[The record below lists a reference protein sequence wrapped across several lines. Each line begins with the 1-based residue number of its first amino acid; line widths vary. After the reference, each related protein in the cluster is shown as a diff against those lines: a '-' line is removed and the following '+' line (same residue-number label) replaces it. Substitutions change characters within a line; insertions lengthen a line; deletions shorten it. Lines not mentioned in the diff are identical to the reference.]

1 MQLNRETILN
11 ASFDIL
17 HEYGLGDLSMRR
29 LARNLE
35 VAPGALYWH
44 FPSKQALLGAVADKI
59 LATPDAVPAD
69 VTSPGLDTGL
79 DTGIDA
85 EIDAWRAR
93 ALDAAATLLD
103 RLLSTRDGAEI
114 VSAALATGTLEH
126 NPVEP
131 VTVAL
136 AGAPGGDP
144 ALASWV
150 LVRYL
155 LGAATE
161 LQTAHATEDA
171 AVPDTGAVVRIL
183 AGVEL
188 ILDGVA
194 ASAATRG

>member
-1 MQLNRETILN
+1 MQLNRDTILT

-44 FPSKQALLGAVADKI
+44 FPSKQALLGAVADRI
-59 LATPDAVPAD
+59 LTAGTGPDPQVVEP
-69 VTSPGLDTGL
+69 TS
-79 DTGIDA
+79 
-85 EIDAWRAR
+85 WRAR
-93 ALDAAATLLD
+93 ALDTSAALLD

-126 NPVEP
+126 NPVDP
-131 VTVAL
+131 VTAAL
-136 AGAPGGDP
+136 TGAPGGDP
-144 ALASWV
+144 ALAAWV

-161 LQTAHATEDA
+161 LQTAHATEQPA
-171 AVPDTGAVVRIL
+171 EPGTVPDTEAVVRIL

-194 ASAATRG
+194 SSADSSR

>member
-1 MQLNRETILN
+1 VQLNRETILT

-44 FPSKQALLGAVADKI
+44 FPSKQALLGAVADQI
-59 LATPDAVPAD
+59 LAAPDGIPTE
-69 VTSPGLDTGL
+69 VTDTAQ
-79 DTGIDA
+79 DA
-85 EIDAWRAR
+85 EIDTWRAR
-93 ALDAAATLLD
+93 TLDTTAALLD
-103 RLLSTRDGAEI
+103 RLLSIRDGAEI

-131 VTVAL
+131 VTAAL
-136 AGAPGGDP
+136 SGAPGSDP
-144 ALASWV
+144 GLAAWV

-161 LQTAHATEDA
+161 LQTAHATDD
-171 AVPDTGAVVRIL
+171 VPTPDTEAMVRIL

-194 ASAATRG
+194 ASAGAH

>member
-69 VTSPGLDTGL
+69 VTSPGLDTG
-79 DTGIDA
+79 
-85 EIDAWRAR
+85 IDAWRAR